1 MMARGVLVGVL
12 IPGDRYGSRI
22 GLVAYLLKTRVLCVC
37 VCVFFLTYCY
47 SPTQVVL
54 MSN

>member
-1 MMARGVLVGVL
+1 MARGVLVGVL

-37 VCVFFLTYCY
+37 FFVFFNLLLFAH
-47 SPTQVVL
+47 SGRFNV
-54 MSN
+54 